1 MKVKQRNSNFELM
14 RIVSMLFI
22 VLWHVILHGHMI
34 NNCSDPSI
42 LFILEI
48 IQLIII
54 IHVNSFIL
62 LSGYYQSK
70 SHFKLSKFLS
80 LLLQVMLY
88 ACIIYIVA
96 VQLKIVDNFDIT
108 RLINSIL
115 PSAINEYWFIK
126 AYVLLYLLSDMI
138 NHFIDSL
145 SRVQYKNTLIVLFIL
160 FSLAP
165 FISGNLFIEN
175 NGMNFFSFIYLY
187 LVGGY
192 LGRYPIK
199 ETYYFKR
206 FTKNGYKWLLV
217 FGFFL
222 MVFINYSVI
231 QMTGRL
237 GNYNAIFRGISNRLL
252 ANQLTYLTPMVLI
265 QTICYFLYFETLNI
279 KNNKLI
285 NLISG
290 CTFGIYLF
298 HDHELI
304 RSNIYIWANIDNGAY
319 DNYNIL
325 GLMLLVTISIF
336 MFGILIELIRK
347 LLVTLILKLKITNKL
362 IDKFKNYINTFN
374 FKINW

>member
-1 MKVKQRNSNFELM
+1 
-14 RIVSMLFI
+14 
-22 VLWHVILHGHMI
+22 
-34 NNCSDPSI
+34 
-42 LFILEI
+42 
-48 IQLIII
+48 
-54 IHVNSFIL
+54 
-62 LSGYYQSK
+62 
-70 SHFKLSKFLS
+70 
-80 LLLQVMLY
+80 
-88 ACIIYIVA
+88 
-96 VQLKIVDNFDIT
+96 
-108 RLINSIL
+108 
-115 PSAINEYWFIK
+115 
-126 AYVLLYLLSDMI
+126 MI

-237 GNYNAIFRGISNRLL
+237 GNYNAIFRGILNRLL